1 MQLVWDLLGGFW
13 GPFSYNKTNHPTLR
27 GFDRSLNFEGAGFQ
41 DWAGRRKRRDRGRM
55 LQGAGPGGT
64 VGYDV
69 VQRRGAGGGGESAAK
84 KQFRFPF

>member
-1 MQLVWDLLGGFW
+1 
-13 GPFSYNKTNHPTLR
+13 
-27 GFDRSLNFEGAGFQ
+27 
-41 DWAGRRKRRDRGRM
+41 M

-84 KQFRFPF
+84 KQFCFPFWGEIQEFDKSPFNPLKNPQQLEADHQLGRLTSSTLK